1 MSIADKLV
9 TVAENV
15 EKVYEAG
22 KASGNGR
29 YDEGVEAGKQEEQ
42 QTFWEIYQRG
52 GRRTQYRY
60 AFYDVCWT
68 DENYN
73 PKYPIICSALSSSAF
88 EYSGITDTKVDITF
102 SNANSTNV
110 FRNCTALKTIRK
122 LNVGA
127 IGGVM
132 FTNWF
137 ANCTALE
144 NIVVEGLIEME
155 FDIHWSPLT
164 LDSLLSIINALSDK
178 AADGLTC
185 YLTIGEIN
193 INKLSEA
200 QLAVATQKGWTVV

>member
-42 QTFWEIYQRG
+42 QAFWEVYQRG
-52 GRRTQYRY
+52 GRRNQYRN
-60 AFYDVCWT
+60 AFYDACWN

-88 EYSGITDTKVDITF
+88 EYCGITDTKVDITVT
-102 SNANSTNV
+102 NINTTNV

-122 LNVGA
+122 LNVGN
-127 IGGVM
+127 GGVL

-137 ANCTALE
+137 TNCTSLE
-144 NIVVEGLIEME
+144 NIVIEGVIDVD

-164 LDSLLSIINALSDK
+164 LDSLMSVINALYDK
-178 AADGLTC
+178 ASGGLRC
-185 YLTIGEIN
+185 VLTIGETN

-200 QLAVATQKGWTVV
+200 QLAEATEKGWSVV